1 MKRGWLALQ
10 ALAVTLMV
18 FAVATSA
25 TAATGTSKPQ
35 EVVNGALTTLNHF
48 MADPD
53 FPWFRSHVKDAK
65 AVLIVPRLYK
75 AAFFVGGAGGNAVLL
90 VRDDKTGEWS
100 QPAFYTI
107 GSASFG
113 LQFGGEASE
122 VILMVMTPKGIESL
136 YTSSF
141 KLGADASV
149 AAGPV
154 GAGVEGA
161 TAPNLSADYLSFSRS
176 KGAFIGISLEGAV
189 IAARDEYN
197 KTYYGKPVR
206 PVDILVKGDVANPRS
221 AKLRQA
227 VAEAAKQ

>member
-1 MKRGWLALQ
+1 MKRGWLALK
-10 ALAVTLMV
+10 AFGVAVVVLT
-18 FAVATSA
+18 FATSA

-35 EVVNGALTTLNHF
+35 EVMNGALTTLNHF

-53 FPWFRSHVKDAK
+53 FSWFRSHVKEAK

-75 AAFFVGGAGGNAVLL
+75 GAFFVGGAGGNAVLL
-90 VRDDKTGEWS
+90 VRDDKTGDWS
-100 QPAFYTI
+100 QPAFYAI

-136 YTSSF
+136 YSSSF

-161 TAPNLSADYLSFSRS
+161 TAPNLSADYLSFARS

-206 PVDILVKGDVANPRS
+206 PVDILVKGEVSNSRS
-221 AKLRQA
+221 AKLRQRL
-227 VAEAAKQ
+227 AEATKM

>member
-1 MKRGWLALQ
+1 MKRGWLALN
-10 ALAVTLMV
+10 AVVVTLMV
-18 FAVATSA
+18 FTFATVA
-25 TAATGTSKPQ
+25 TAATATSKPQ

-53 FPWFRSHVKDAK
+53 FSWFRSHVKDAK

-100 QPAFYTI
+100 QPVFFTI

-122 VILMVMTPKGIESL
+122 VILMVMTSKGVESL
-136 YTSSF
+136 YSSSF

-161 TAPNLSADYLSFSRS
+161 TAPNLSADYLSFARA

-206 PVDILVKGDVANPRS
+206 PVDILVRGEVNNPKS

-227 VAEAAKQ
+227 LVEAVKQ

>member
-1 MKRGWLALQ
+1 MKRGWLALN
-10 ALAVTLMV
+10 AVTVSLMV
-18 FAVATSA
+18 FTLATASM
-25 TAATGTSKPQ
+25 AATGTSKPQ

-53 FPWFRSHVKDAK
+53 FSWFRSHVKEAK
-65 AVLIVPRLYK
+65 AVLIMPRLYK
-75 AAFFVGGAGGNAVLL
+75 GAFFVGGAGGNAVLL
-90 VRDDKTGEWS
+90 VRDEKTGEWS
-100 QPAFYTI
+100 QPAFFTI

-113 LQFGGEASE
+113 LQFGGQASE

-161 TAPNLSADYLSFSRS
+161 TAPNLSADYLSFARS
-176 KGAFIGISLEGAV
+176 KGAFIGVSLEGAV

-197 KTYYGKPVR
+197 ATYYGKPVR
-206 PVDILVKGDVANPRS
+206 PVDILVKADVSNPRA

-227 VAEAAKQ
+227 LAEAAKR